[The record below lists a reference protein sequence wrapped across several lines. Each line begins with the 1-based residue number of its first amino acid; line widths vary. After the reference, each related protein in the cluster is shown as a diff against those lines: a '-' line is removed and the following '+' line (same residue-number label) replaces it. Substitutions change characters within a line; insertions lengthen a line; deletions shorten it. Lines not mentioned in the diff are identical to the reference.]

1 MSEYYKF
8 ETSERFQDSDR
19 STWQYGFTIFVM
31 EVSQPDEDSSVL
43 TVDMC
48 LATRLSLLFY

>member
-48 LATRLSLLFY
+48 LATALSLLFY